1 MSKQQN
7 AILWPEGYTPGFTE
21 NFASNEIIAAGLS
34 AADVWP
40 LLVTPSL
47 WPSYYANSANVCFHD
62 GKGPVLADGDR
73 FYFETFGFPVEGQCK
88 GLYAGIPEISV
99 SPAPVPPRAH
109 PGR

>member
-1 MSKQQN
+1 MTQPPLLRHRHFVKELRYEQATERHPLARS
-7 AILWPEGYTPGFTE
+7 YTPGFTE

-73 FYFETFGFPVEGQCK
+73 FYFETS
-88 GLYAGIPEISV
+88 AS
-99 SPAPVPPRAH
+99 R
-109 PGR
+109 